1 MPPTPEVSIAVL
13 DRFYEEID
21 LYAAAVVIPGRAFVH
36 DAEAKEI
43 LSADGVDRDVLRGPD
58 MLTADAEIASSAY
71 ALITSRF
78 ILLGSSGGI
87 WSPGSR
93 VRHPRS
99 SMRSNILRYPL
110 SGMVPRSF
118 AR

>member
-58 MLTADAEIASSAY
+58 MLTADAETSMEMTRNEVLDKEMVGIA
-71 ALITSRF
+71 ALINT
-78 ILLGSSGGI
+78 I
-87 WSPGSR
+87 
-93 VRHPRS
+93 
-99 SMRSNILRYPL
+99 NRY
-110 SGMVPRSF
+110 GR
-118 AR
+118 

>member
-13 DRFYEEID
+13 DRFCEEID

-58 MLTADAEIASSAY
+58 MLTADAETSMEMTRNEVLDKEMVGIA
-71 ALITSRF
+71 ALINT
-78 ILLGSSGGI
+78 I
-87 WSPGSR
+87 
-93 VRHPRS
+93 
-99 SMRSNILRYPL
+99 NRY
-110 SGMVPRSF
+110 GR
-118 AR
+118 